1 MHQLYICSL
10 FSSKLRSQD
19 PQTNS
24 ILEKFFFFFLSAIW
38 ALWLLSFMTEG
49 KKNRHAGLKLLL
61 VVILMEN
68 IILIV
73 L

>member
-24 ILEKFFFFFLSAIW
+24 ILEKFSFFLSAIW

>member
-1 MHQLYICSL
+1 MHQLYICGL

-24 ILEKFFFFFLSAIW
+24 ILEKFSFFLSAIW